1 MESNYRYFNR
11 DISWLSFNHR
21 VLMEAADA
29 SVALYDRIN
38 FMAIYSSNLE
48 EFYKVRVA
56 EHKAVARGGYSEEET
71 PEEAHELIGQIADEV
86 NRQLEDRIRIF
97 QDCILPDLKRNW
109 IVFYQGKQEVEE
121 VYHEF
126 ITN

>member
-21 VLMEAADA
+21 VLMEAADP
-29 SVALYDRIN
+29 SVYLYDRIN

-56 EHKAVARGGYSEEET
+56 EHKAEQDLRKVAKWYNDKYRLYGYCCP
-71 PEEAHELIGQIADEV
+71 PELLFD
-86 NRQLEDRIRIF
+86 LED
-97 QDCILPDLKRNW
+97 
-109 IVFYQGKQEVEE
+109 
-121 VYHEF
+121 
-126 ITN
+126 